1 MGSSILWPGSSAT
14 FPTCSAFLLLICL
27 KCLPLSQQPSYYMP
41 NPLPCHLLKDF
52 VPVIIS
58 FLSCIIN
65 FCSLL
70 TYYKHAPVT
79 YILRKIPW
87 PLYSP
92 PVTTLFLFSTQKTS
106 YMICPA
112 SLSLSPCLPVSFQ
125 TTLLGLS
132 LSIDTTFKKSLQPNP
147 VLMPSLLSP
156 WFCPQHLCIGWIV
169 PSLKNILSLTQE
181 TLHALLDPYLLSWPF
196 LHLLGSP
203 SSSLWPSN
211 VRAS

>member
-1 MGSSILWPGSSAT
+1 MGSSIFWPGSSAT

-125 TTLLGLS
+125 TTQSGIS
-132 LSIDTTFKKSLQPNP
+132 LSIDTTFKKVALTKSSAHAISVVSL
-147 VLMPSLLSP
+147 VLSAAFVHRVDCSFLEKHSFLDTGDTSCSPGSLPPFLALSP
-156 WFCPQHLCIGWIV
+156 SPGFTLFFC
-169 PSLKNILSLTQE
+169 LT
-181 TLHALLDPYLLSWPF
+181 F
-196 LHLLGSP
+196 KC
-203 SSSLWPSN
+203 
-211 VRAS
+211 

>member
-1 MGSSILWPGSSAT
+1 MGSSILWPGSSVT
-14 FPTCSAFLLLICL
+14 FPTCSTFLLLICL

-87 PLYSP
+87 PPCSP

-112 SLSLSPCLPVSFQ
+112 SLSLSHCLPVSFQ
-125 TTLLGLS
+125 TTQLGLS
-132 LSIDTTFKKSLQPNP
+132 LSIDTTFKKVALTKSSAHAISVVSL
-147 VLMPSLLSP
+147 VLSAAFVHRVDCPFLEKHSFLDTGDTACSPGSSPPFLALSP
-156 WFCPQHLCIGWIV
+156 SPGFTLLFP
-169 PSLKNILSLTQE
+169 LT
-181 TLHALLDPYLLSWPF
+181 F
-196 LHLLGSP
+196 KC
-203 SSSLWPSN
+203 
-211 VRAS
+211 